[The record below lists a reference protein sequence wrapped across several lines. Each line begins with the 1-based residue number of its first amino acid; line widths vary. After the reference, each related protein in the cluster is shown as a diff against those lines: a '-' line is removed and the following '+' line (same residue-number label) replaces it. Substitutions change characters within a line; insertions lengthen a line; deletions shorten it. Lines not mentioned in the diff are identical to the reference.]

1 MAEGEPVGKE
11 IFDGLIRLFQEI
23 AEEAGE
29 GEVSRLAGVGED
41 LLEEF
46 ANTLGAEN
54 ALLKRKLKYLTEVV
68 LPKAATA
75 LQGNYKAHRE
85 LEDVTMEAAVTVE
98 SALEKMSV

>member
-11 IFDGLIRLFQEI
+11 LFDGLIGLFEKI

-29 GEVSRLAGVGED
+29 GEVSRLASTGED
-41 LLEEF
+41 MLEEF
-46 ANTLGAEN
+46 ANALGAEI
-54 ALLKRKLKYLTEVV
+54 ALLKKKLKYLVDVV

-98 SALEKMSV
+98 SALEKMSA